1 MLYRIFETMTIR
13 TQLTL
18 LFSGIVS
25 TLLIVF
31 CVIIYFESEYNRQEE
46 FTIRLREE
54 AMTSAEILFGKEEI
68 SPDLLKLL
76 DKNQMTV
83 LDKEEIVVYN
93 SKNQIEYESGTDYME
108 IKPEMLD
115 KIRQLKELYFE
126 DKNREAIGL
135 VFKKD
140 KQDLIIIASALDKY
154 GFSKQRNLG
163 IMLSF
168 GVFLMAMIVCLAGW
182 FFAGKSLTPIQK
194 IIKSVD
200 KIGGASQLDLRLD
213 EGNQTDEIAQLAQR
227 FNKMLDRLEKA
238 FRLQRSF
245 VSHASHELRT
255 PLTAITGQIQVSLLA
270 NDNPQ
275 ELKLMIQSVL
285 EDVQQLN
292 RLTNNLL
299 DITSIDSDDSQ
310 TNFKQI
316 NVAEIAFQVRNIL
329 LKKNAKNQAIIQL
342 DEQSDTFPEVRGNEA
357 LLYTAFLNLMENG
370 IKFSENQ
377 LVKVSFKVNPK
388 EILITFQN
396 GGSIIPINELSAIFE
411 SFRRG
416 SNARNTKGYGVG
428 LSLTQKIINLHKGK
442 ISVQSSENE
451 GTMFTIILPIK

>member
-108 IKPEMLD
+108 IKPEILD

-451 GTMFTIILPIK
+451 GTTFTIILPIK

>member
-1 MLYRIFETMTIR
+1 MLYCIFETMTIR

-18 LFSGIVS
+18 LFSSIVS

-31 CVIIYFESEYNRQEE
+31 CIIIYFESEYNRQEE

-83 LDKEEIVVYN
+83 LNQEEIVVYN
-93 SKNQIEYESGTDYME
+93 SKNQIKYESGTDYME

-115 KIRQLKELYFE
+115 KIRQSKELYFE

-168 GVFLMAMIVCLAGW
+168 GVFLMSMIVCLAGW

-238 FRLQRSF
+238 FKLQRSF

-316 NVAEIAFQVRNIL
+316 NVAEIAFQVRDIL
-329 LKKNAKNQAIIQL
+329 LKKNANNQAIIQL
-342 DEQSDTFPEVRGNEA
+342 DEQSDIFPEVRGNEA

-370 IKFSENQ
+370 IKFSGNQ

-396 GGSIIPINELSAIFE
+396 GGSIIPTNEFSAIFE

-416 SNARNTKGYGVG
+416 SNARNTKGHGVG

-451 GTMFTIILPIK
+451 GTTFTIILPIK

>member
-83 LDKEEIVVYN
+83 LDQEEIVVYN

-451 GTMFTIILPIK
+451 GTTFTVILPIK

>member
-108 IKPEMLD
+108 IKPEILD

-194 IIKSVD
+194 IIRSVD

-416 SNARNTKGYGVG
+416 SNARNTKGHGVG

-451 GTMFTIILPIK
+451 GTTFTIILPIK

>member
-1 MLYRIFETMTIR
+1 MLYCIFETMTIR

-18 LFSGIVS
+18 LFSSIVS

-31 CVIIYFESEYNRQEE
+31 CIIIYFESEHNRQEE

-83 LDKEEIVVYN
+83 LNQEEIVVYN

-115 KIRQLKELYFE
+115 KIRQSKELYFE

-135 VFKKD
+135 VFKKE

-168 GVFLMAMIVCLAGW
+168 GVFLMVMIVCLAGW

-299 DITSIDSDDSQ
+299 DMTSIDSDDSQ

-316 NVAEIAFQVRNIL
+316 NVAEIAFQVRDIL

-411 SFRRG
+411 SFKRG
-416 SNARNTKGYGVG
+416 SNARNTKGHGVG

-451 GTMFTIILPIK
+451 GTTFTIILPIK

>member
-194 IIKSVD
+194 IIRSVD

-451 GTMFTIILPIK
+451 GTTFTVILPIK

>member
-1 MLYRIFETMTIR
+1 MLYCIFETMTIR

-108 IKPEMLD
+108 IKPEILD

-194 IIKSVD
+194 IIRSVD

-227 FNKMLDRLEKA
+227 FNKMLNRLEKA

-416 SNARNTKGYGVG
+416 SNARNTKGHGVG

-451 GTMFTIILPIK
+451 GTTFTIILPIK

>member
-83 LDKEEIVVYN
+83 LNQEEIVVYN

-115 KIRQLKELYFE
+115 KIRQSKELYFE

-154 GFSKQRNLG
+154 GFRKQRNLG

-194 IIKSVD
+194 IIRSVD

-227 FNKMLDRLEKA
+227 FNKMLNRLEKA

-416 SNARNTKGYGVG
+416 SNARNTKGHGVG

-451 GTMFTIILPIK
+451 GTTFTIILPIK

>member
-1 MLYRIFETMTIR
+1 MLYCIFETMTIR
-13 TQLTL
+13 TRLTL
-18 LFSGIVS
+18 LFSSIVS

-31 CVIIYFESEYNRQEE
+31 CLVIYLESEYNRQEE
-46 FTIRLREE
+46 FTTRLREE
-54 AMTSAEILFGKEEI
+54 ALTSADFLFGKEKI

-83 LDKEEIVVYN
+83 LNQEEIVVYN
-93 SKNQIEYESGTDYME
+93 SNNQIEYESGSDYME
-108 IKPEMLD
+108 IQAETLA
-115 KIRQLKELYFE
+115 KIRQSKELYFK

-140 KQDLIIIASALDKY
+140 NQNLIIIASALDKY

-163 IMLSF
+163 LMLGIGGIMM
-168 GVFLMAMIVCLAGW
+168 VVIVYFAGW
-182 FFAGKSLTPIQK
+182 IFAGKSLTPIQK

-227 FNKMLDRLEKA
+227 FNKMLDRLEKS
-238 FRLQRSF
+238 FKLQRSF

-255 PLTAITGQIQVSLLA
+255 PLTAITGQIQVSILA
-270 NDNPQ
+270 NDNPE

-299 DITSIDSDDSQ
+299 NMTSIDSDDSQ
-310 TNFKQI
+310 TNFKKVNI
-316 NVAEIAFQVRNIL
+316 AEIAFQVRDIL
-329 LKKNAKNQAIIQL
+329 IKKNPENQAIIKL
-342 DEQSDTFPEVRGNEA
+342 DEQSDNFSEVKGNEA

-370 IKFSENQ
+370 IKFSTNQ
-377 LVKVSFKVNPK
+377 LVKVSFRVNSK
-388 EILITFQN
+388 DIVVTFQN
-396 GGSIIPINELSAIFE
+396 GGLIIPTNELSSIFE
-411 SFRRG
+411 SFSRG
-416 SNARNTKGYGVG
+416 SNARNTKGHGVG
-428 LSLTQKIINLHKGK
+428 LSLTRKIINLHQGK

-451 GTMFTIILPIK
+451 GTTFTMILPIG